1 MANTFAITISA
12 IDRAT
17 ATVRK
22 INNSFSQ
29 LTRPINQVGQSTK
42 ALGRELGMD
51 KMAKSIANV
60 ANNAK
65 DAAAQVAKIGAPI
78 LALIGGGSLVG
89 IAALAVQWARL
100 GSEVARTS
108 RTIGVSAVELQ
119 SYRGVANA
127 LGVSSEEMTSG
138 FKSLGDTLQDA
149 LYGRNQDALAVLN
162 KLGISI
168 HKTSSGAVDSVQA
181 FRDLSVAISNIKS
194 PQVQGLV
201 ARTFGVEALL
211 PILREGPVAIAKY
224 QARVAELGA
233 VMGPEQIRRAESFG
247 LALNYLSLAG
257 QGLRNTIG
265 DALIPAFQP
274 LVEWLTQVISANR
287 ELIHQEVGKWARDF
301 ADWVKSI
308 DFKELWAGLQKTIKS
323 IRDFVDSIG
332 GWKVAAI
339 GVGAVM
345 AGPLLLS
352 ITGLTF
358 GVASL
363 LVKVPLLIA
372 GLNGIGAAS
381 ATASASGM
389 GLLGTLGKLGAAGVG
404 AYAALQVAKAAGLP
418 DTDRDKG
425 MKSVKDGRWLA
436 ASAQLPAA
444 DFLGAVWNR
453 IAHGATASSSG
464 QYAPLLNLIG
474 KAEGTDKG
482 RGYNETLGYGAYTG
496 GDQNLTGMSLK
507 EIDALQT
514 KMLADPNNRLNSS
527 AVGRYQ
533 ITRTTL
539 RDLMRRNGLT
549 GDEKFDPA
557 MQDRLAG
564 DLIKNLPAGSAA
576 QLQNGLAGIWASFPR
591 ANTGISAYGQRTGTD
606 TESVRTAIAQSL
618 RPDSA
623 APSSTKVASVDGKQ
637 QLQIHLSGLPQ
648 GTKATARD
656 SEGKSVPVNVATNS
670 MVGP

>member
-1 MANTFAITISA
+1 MANVFAITISA
-12 IDRAT
+12 VDRAT

-29 LTRPINQVGQSTK
+29 LTRPVNQLRNSIK
-42 ALGRELGMD
+42 ALGRELGID
-51 KMAKSIANV
+51 KMAKSLGNV
-60 ANNAK
+60 ARRAR
-65 DAAAQVAKIGAPI
+65 DAASQVAKIGAPI

-108 RTIGVSAVELQ
+108 RTIGVSAGELQ

-138 FKSLGDTLQDA
+138 FKTLGDTLQDA

-274 LVEWLTQVISANR
+274 LVEWLTEVISANR

-339 GVGAVM
+339 GVALVM

-352 ITGLTF
+352 ITSIALSLTNLA
-358 GVASL
+358 VST
-363 LVKVPLLIA
+363 VPLAIK
-372 GLNGIGAAS
+372 GLA
-381 ATASASGM
+381 
-389 GLLGTLGKLGAAGVG
+389 LLGTSLGGAGAQAGLLTAALRGVGAAGAVAFAGVAGWETGTWINNQLEKRGISIGSKIYDWVHPEEGRQHLSQVG
-404 AYAALQVAKAAGLP
+404 TAKTVVDFFKGKGWSNEQAIGIAANLKKESNFDTAAVGDGGKAVGIAQWHDDRQRKFMKWAGKNIRTATLEEQMGFVNYELTQGGEKTAGDALKKATTEQQAASIVSRQYERPANADGEAAG
-418 DTDRDKG
+418 RA
-425 MKSVKDGRWLA
+425 KS
-436 ASAQLPAA
+436 
-444 DFLGAVWNR
+444 
-453 IAHGATASSSG
+453 AT
-464 QYAPLLNLIG
+464 
-474 KAEGTDKG
+474 E
-482 RGYNETLGYGAYTG
+482 
-496 GDQNLTGMSLK
+496 M
-507 EIDALQT
+507 
-514 KMLADPNNRLNSS
+514 
-527 AVGRYQ
+527 
-533 ITRTTL
+533 
-539 RDLMRRNGLT
+539 
-549 GDEKFDPA
+549 
-557 MQDRLAG
+557 
-564 DLIKNLPAGSAA
+564 
-576 QLQNGLAGIWASFPR
+576 
-591 ANTGISAYGQRTGTD
+591 
-606 TESVRTAIAQSL
+606 
-618 RPDSA
+618 
-623 APSSTKVASVDGKQ
+623 KQ
-637 QLQIHLSGLPQ
+637 QLEIHLKGLPP
-648 GTKATARD
+648 GTTATARD
-656 SEGKSVPVNVATNS
+656 NSGKNVPVNVATS
-670 MVGP
+670 MAVP